1 MVTDMEYI
9 ITGVRHNRV
18 FNIFEEICAIPHGSG
33 NEAGVARYIAEYAK
47 AKGCFV
53 MVDSDN
59 NVFVRKNAKVGYEHL
74 PTVLLQGHTDMVC
87 EKNAD
92 TEHNF
97 LTDGLKLFVKDG
109 KIGAQGTTLGA
120 DNGIAVAY
128 MLSLLSEDTKPCI
141 EMLFTVCEETGLEG
155 AKSFDVSNIT
165 AKRMINLDSEE
176 DDTVTTGCAG
186 GVRTDISLPLEY
198 GCECDAVKVKICG
211 LAGGH
216 SGAEINS
223 GKSSAVVL
231 MGRLLCM
238 LDAELDIKLSS
249 VICTGKDNAISRECY
264 SVIGGDKEKIAAVC
278 AKFKAQTAGELIDLD
293 VGFDVT
299 VEEYGRAKMLT
310 KEIKDSIV
318 CLMACARCGVL
329 KMSNHIKGLVE
340 YSRNLGTIK
349 IDGSNLVFTFS
360 SRSSVEAQLDSSMR
374 ELDVFGKAI
383 GGSVAHYERY
393 PGWEYKPNSPLR
405 DEYIAAYSQLFGATP
420 KVSVIHAGLECGII
434 SDKLSG
440 DIDIISVGPNLS
452 DIHSPSERAD
462 IASCER
468 IYDILLYLLCR

>member
-1 MVTDMEYI
+1 MEYI
-9 ITGVRHNRV
+9 ITGVKHSRV

-33 NEAGVARYIAEYAK
+33 NEEKIARYIVDYAK
-47 AKGCFV
+47 AKGCFALI
-53 MVDSDN
+53 DENN
-59 NVFVRKNAKVGYEHL
+59 NVFVRKNAKAGYEHL
-74 PTVLLQGHTDMVC
+74 PAVLLQGHTDMVC

-92 TEHNF
+92 TVHDF
-97 LTDGLKLFVKDG
+97 LSDGLKLFVNDG
-109 KIGAQGTTLGA
+109 KIGAHGTTLGA

-128 MLSLLSEDTKPCI
+128 MLSLLSEDTKPMI

-155 AKSFDVSNIT
+155 AKSFDVSSIT
-165 AKRMINLDSEE
+165 SKRMINLDSEE

-186 GVRTDISLPLEY
+186 GVRTDISIPMEY
-198 GCECDAVKVKICG
+198 DGAGDAVKVKICG

-223 GKSSAVVL
+223 GKSSAVAL

-238 LDAELDIKLSS
+238 LDSELDIKLSS

-264 SVIGGDKEKIAAVC
+264 AIVGGDKEKIKNVC
-278 AKFKAQTAGELIDLD
+278 AKFKAQTAGELLELD
-293 VGFDVT
+293 AGFDVT
-299 VEEYGRAKMLT
+299 VEDCGQANMLQ
-310 KEIKDSIV
+310 KDKKDSIIS
-318 CLMACARCGVL
+318 LMACARCGVL

-349 IDGSNLVFTFS
+349 IVDGNLVFTFS
-360 SRSSVEAQLDSSMR
+360 SRSSVEAQLDASMR
-374 ELDVFGKAI
+374 ELDVFGRAL
-383 GGSVAHYERY
+383 GGEVAHYERY

-405 DEYIAAYSQLFGATP
+405 DEYIAAYEKLFGSSP

-434 SDKLSG
+434 SDKLCG

-468 IYDILLYLLCR
+468 IYDILLYLLCG